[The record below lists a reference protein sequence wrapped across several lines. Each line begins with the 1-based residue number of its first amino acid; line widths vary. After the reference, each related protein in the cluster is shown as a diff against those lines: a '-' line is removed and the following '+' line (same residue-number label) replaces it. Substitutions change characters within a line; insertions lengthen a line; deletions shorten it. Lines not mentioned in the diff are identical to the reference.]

1 MNFVTVVGARPQFVK
16 AAMLSRRLR
25 ERHDEVLVH
34 TGQHY
39 DDLMSDVFFRDLGLA
54 TPDVNL
60 GVGSA
65 SHAVQTARALEGL
78 EEVFLAERPD
88 CVIVFGDTNSTLAGA
103 LAAAKLDLPVAHVEA
118 GVRSYDNIPEE
129 INRVVTDHVSRYLF
143 CPTATAVAC
152 LDLEGIRDHVFEVGD
167 LMFDALLAILPRV
180 EQSTPSVLE
189 RLDVE
194 PGAYFLA
201 TVHRQENTDDPE
213 RLAALFR
220 AFGELPGEVV
230 LPLHPR
236 TQKALTAANIRPW
249 ENVRVIE
256 PVGYVEMVAL
266 EQSAR
271 TILTDSGG
279 VCREAYFLSVPC
291 VTLREDFEW
300 PETLDGGWN
309 VLTGA
314 DSEAIVA
321 AAIRSRPAAQA
332 SRGFGDG
339 SAASKIIEAL
349 ESDPPHGRG

>member
-1 MNFVTVVGARPQFVK
+1 MKFVTVVGARPQFVK

-25 ERHDEVLVH
+25 ERHTEVLVH

-39 DDLMSDVFFRDLGLA
+39 DDLMSDIFFRELGLA
-54 TPDVNL
+54 TPDINL

-65 SHAVQTARALEGL
+65 SHAVQTARALERL
-78 EEVFLAERPD
+78 EEVLLAEDPD

-118 GVRSYDNIPEE
+118 GLRSYDGIPEE

-152 LDLEGIRDHVFEVGD
+152 LAREGIESGVFEVGD

-180 EQSTPSVLE
+180 EAEAASVLE
-189 RLDVE
+189 KLDVE
-194 PGAYFLA
+194 RGAYFLA

-213 RLAALFR
+213 RLGAIFEAL
-220 AFGELPGEVV
+220 GSLPGPVIV
-230 LPLHPR
+230 PLHPR
-236 TQKALTAANIRPW
+236 TQKALAVANIRPW
-249 ENVRVIE
+249 ENVRLLD
-256 PVGYVEMVAL
+256 PVGYVDMIAL
-266 EQSAR
+266 EHNAR

-279 VCREAYFLSVPC
+279 VSREAYFLGVPC

-309 VLTGA
+309 VLAGA

-321 AAIRSRPAAQA
+321 AAVRVRPTAPAG
-332 SRGFGDG
+332 RGFGDG
-339 SAASKIIEAL
+339 GAASKIIEAL